1 MNHRHKR
8 HRTIFRIHK
17 KFKNLAAAVAGT
29 AILSGA
35 MLAGLPAAPVY
46 ASADPLAGK
55 NPIKVTQQID
65 QQKQMSNAKKVSLN
79 NEKSPSNY
87 QQVLNV
93 KATAYAPGAHDNGK
107 WGNKT
112 YTGEQIRPGI
122 IAVDPKVIPLG
133 SRVYIE
139 YPDGRREYAVAADT
153 GGAIKGN
160 RIDVAKWSVGEAK
173 KFGIKNVKVY
183 VVDTP
188 AEEI

>member
-8 HRTIFRIHK
+8 HRTISRIHK
-17 KFKNLAAAVAGT
+17 KFKNLAAAVAG
-29 AILSGA
+29 AVIMSSA
-35 MLAGLPAAPVY
+35 MLPGIPAATVH
-46 ASADPLAGK
+46 ASANPDVAK
-55 NPIKVTQQID
+55 NSIQVTQQVD
-65 QQKQMSNAKKVSLN
+65 QQKQLSSEKKVTLN
-79 NEKSPSNY
+79 NEKSPANY
-87 QQVLNV
+87 KRVLNV

-122 IAVDPKVIPLG
+122 IAVDPKIIPLG
-133 SRVYIE
+133 TRVYIE
-139 YPDGRREYAVAADT
+139 YPDGRGEYAVAADT

-173 KFGIKNVKVY
+173 NFGIKNVKVY

-188 AEEI
+188 AEKV